1 MAGRLSRRRIAEYV
15 ANGLIAGT
23 SKTTLLQQLA
33 GYLVESR
40 RTKEL
45 ELIVHDIE
53 HFLAEQGYVTATVTS
68 AFDLT
73 TDAKK
78 AIEAFVKSKTDASQ
92 VSLAAYVDPKVL
104 GGVKISLPGREINQT
119 VAHQLTVLKT
129 RFKKV

>member
-1 MAGRLSRRRIAEYV
+1 MAGRLARRRIAEYV

-23 SKTTLLQQLA
+23 SRATLFGQLA

-40 RTKEL
+40 RTKEIG
-45 ELIVHDIE
+45 LIVRDIE
-53 HFLAEQGYVTATVTS
+53 HFLAQKGYVNATVTS

-73 TDAKK
+73 NETK
-78 AIEAFVKSKTDASQ
+78 AAVEAFIKQKTNATH
-92 VSLAAYVDPKVL
+92 VSLATMVDPSVL
-104 GGVKISLPGREINQT
+104 GGVKISLSGREIDQT